1 MNRFR
6 IDAEYPGLEVSPTER
21 SAAPSFMVAGHHL
34 FSKFVTFMNINPTPL
49 QSHASHSFVGNRGF
63 ALVVTLSLMILLTVI
78 AVGLL
83 TLSTISLRSSARGG
97 AQQQAQAN
105 ARLALMLALGEL
117 QSGLGPDQRISASG
131 GQQLKEGDKS
141 GGNHWTGVYASWPAG
156 SEKRPAPTFRRWL
169 ISGDE
174 SVVTNPAAPQS
185 SAPATKKVSLVAAD
199 ADHNAVE
206 AGLID
211 LPTGGCAWWV
221 GDQNMKA
228 KLGGAVAP
236 ATDRELAGAR
246 LQSAPRA
253 AHEVFLG
260 SAVAAADPRLDR
272 LITVKSADLIAKPAK
287 PVFHDITTASL
298 GLLTNVRGGGFRK
311 DLNFLLETPR
321 PAANSTAVAPLYTAG
336 ASAGIN
342 LGELWVDHNVWAE
355 LESPASPPKHA
366 DGGTVPSGMPF
377 LVSTADKSDP
387 FLLYKHLPRLQLTL
401 LYSLISK
408 SRMVGSVKQYNLFL
422 VADPVF
428 TIWNPFDVCL
438 QIPQSAFAT
447 FKSWAIPYDLNLK
460 LENGPAGSKAAYTN
474 SIKKLSND
482 RLFFFY
488 GQLGRGQNLVMR
500 PGEVQ
505 VIAQGFGESIKDVPG
520 GSWQFDGKLGW
531 EFASGY
537 AYPIPYETNPQL
549 MNGAQK
555 ITYSMTPNVVKS
567 DAGMFLW
574 SYNIGELVDGS
585 GAAKFVGAF
594 NIDLVYSR
602 LPGESPIA
610 AASFP
615 KIFPTLPNDAS
626 AAKTIAQLE
635 GNKWPIC
642 VFTYGLRTEADPL
655 FENEPASG
663 TRFTGR
669 AMLRANE
676 TSVSQDLYNLSSD
689 IVRASPL
696 QVGMRRVNSL
706 NSPII
711 ECDSNGLGY
720 YGAEYGAAGGVSHVI
735 TRSIPR
741 APIHSLGAL
750 QHGAAEGT
758 KFGQN
763 RGEKSWFLQP
773 SISHAISNS
782 FAPSIFAPG
791 EVRGTLAGRDAADH
805 SYLANQ
811 ALWDTYFYSSI
822 KPRTTSAH
830 KNSSTAY
837 REQKERLESFL
848 ATDPNIYQP
857 LPNERMRAW
866 SSDPKATLDAIFS
879 ANKPA
884 AEAADRMAS
893 YLMVD
898 GMFNVNSTSVAA
910 WRGFLSGLKGAKVPV
925 SPTPGLKKNPDLVET
940 EGTPVA
946 SLLEPGAPEIDD
958 ATLGDSAGR
967 DQWLGFRSLK
977 DAQIEE
983 LAKAMV
989 QQVRSRGPFLSLAD
1003 FINRRPGNDKDLA
1016 LSGPLQSALDDP
1028 AVSINA
1034 AFREGERA
1042 LSVAEAGDQGFPFPE
1057 AEAGAK
1063 AVAAPGY
1070 VKQADLLTTLGPLVA
1085 VRGDTFVIRGYG
1097 EARDASGK
1105 NVLARSWCE
1114 AMVQRVPDYLDPSDK
1129 AYDPVPKSKVNLT
1142 FGRRFNLISFRYL
1155 DSREIS

>member
-1 MNRFR
+1 
-6 IDAEYPGLEVSPTER
+6 
-21 SAAPSFMVAGHHL
+21 
-34 FSKFVTFMNINPTPL
+34 
-49 QSHASHSFVGNRGF
+49 
-63 ALVVTLSLMILLTVI
+63 
-78 AVGLL
+78 
-83 TLSTISLRSSARGG
+83 
-97 AQQQAQAN
+97 
-105 ARLALMLALGEL
+105 
-117 QSGLGPDQRISASG
+117 
-131 GQQLKEGDKS
+131 
-141 GGNHWTGVYASWPAG
+141 
-156 SEKRPAPTFRRWL
+156 
-169 ISGDE
+169 
-174 SVVTNPAAPQS
+174 
-185 SAPATKKVSLVAAD
+185 
-199 ADHNAVE
+199 
-206 AGLID
+206 
-211 LPTGGCAWWV
+211 AWWV

-228 KLGGAVAP
+228 KLGGAVEP
-236 ATDRELAGAR
+236 ATDREFAVAR
-246 LQSAPRA
+246 MQSAPRA

-260 SAVAAADPRLDR
+260 NTVAAADPVLDR
-272 LITVKSADLIAKPAK
+272 LVTVKSADLIAKPAK
-287 PVFHDITTASL
+287 PVFHDVTTASL

-311 DLNFLLETPR
+311 DLNFLLEKPK
-321 PAANSTAVAPLYTAG
+321 PAVNSAEVAPLYTAG
-336 ASAGIN
+336 SATGIN
-342 LGELWVDHNVWAE
+342 LGEMWVDHNVWAE
-355 LESPASPPKHA
+355 LEYPSSPPKHA
-366 DGGTVPSGMPF
+366 DGGTLPSGMPF

-408 SRMVGSVKQYNLFL
+408 SKMVGSVKQYDLFL

-460 LENGPAGSKAAYTN
+460 LENGPSGSKAAYTN
-474 SIKKLSND
+474 SIKKLSNN

-505 VIAQGFGESIKDVPG
+505 VIAQGFGESIKNVPG

-537 AYPIPYETNPQL
+537 AYPIPYETIPQL

-555 ITYSMTPNVVKS
+555 ITYSMTPNVEKS

-585 GAAKFVGAF
+585 NATKFVGAF
-594 NIDLVYSR
+594 NIDLLYSR
-602 LPGESPIA
+602 LGSESPIA

-642 VFTYGLRTEADPL
+642 VFTYGLRTESDPF
-655 FENEPASG
+655 FENDPTSG

-676 TSVSQDLYNLSSD
+676 TSVSQDLYNLSPD

-741 APIHSLGAL
+741 APIHSLGAV

-758 KFGQN
+758 KFGQA

-773 SISHAISNS
+773 STSHAISNS

-791 EVRGTLAGRDAADH
+791 EVRGMLAGRDAADH
-805 SYLANQ
+805 SYLANL

-822 KPRTTSAH
+822 KPRTTSAN
-830 KNSSTAY
+830 KNSATAY
-837 REQKERLESFL
+837 REQKERLESLL
-848 ATDPNIYQP
+848 ATDRNNYKP

-866 SSDPKATLDAIFS
+866 SSDSKATLDAIFS
-879 ANKPA
+879 SDKPA
-884 AEAADRMAS
+884 PEAADRIAS

-925 SPTPGLKKNPDLVET
+925 SPTPALKKNPDLVET

-958 ATLGDSAGR
+958 ASLSDSAGR

-989 QQVRSRGPFLSLAD
+989 KQVRSRGPFLSIAD
-1003 FINRRPGNDKDLA
+1003 FINRRPGSDKNLA
-1016 LSGPLQSALDDP
+1016 LSGPLQSALDDKE
-1028 AVSINA
+1028 VSINA

-1114 AMVQRVPDYLDPSDK
+1114 AMVQRVPDYIDPSDK
-1129 AYDPVPKSKVNLT
+1129 AYDAVPKSKVNLT
-1142 FGRRFNLISFRYL
+1142 FGRRFNIISFRYL
-1155 DSREIS
+1155 DSREVS

>member
-1 MNRFR
+1 
-6 IDAEYPGLEVSPTER
+6 
-21 SAAPSFMVAGHHL
+21 
-34 FSKFVTFMNINPTPL
+34 MNIKPTPL
-49 QSHASHSFVGNRGF
+49 HSNDVDRFVGNRGF

-83 TLSTISLRSSARGG
+83 TLSSISLRSSSRAG

-117 QSGLGPDQRISASG
+117 QSGLGPDQRVSASG

-156 SEKRPAPTFRRWL
+156 SENRPSPTFRRWL

-185 SAPATKKVSLVAAD
+185 SAPATKKVSLVAANT
-199 ADHNAVE
+199 DHNAVE

-211 LPTGGCAWWV
+211 LPTGAWWV

-228 KLGGAVAP
+228 KLGGAVEP
-236 ATDRELAGAR
+236 ATDREFAVAR
-246 LQSAPRA
+246 MQSAPRA

-260 SAVAAADPRLDR
+260 NTVAAADPVLDR
-272 LITVKSADLIAKPAK
+272 LVTVKSADLIAKPAK
-287 PVFHDITTASL
+287 PVFHDVTTASL

-311 DLNFLLETPR
+311 DLNFLLEKPK
-321 PAANSTAVAPLYTAG
+321 PAVNSAEVAPLYTAG
-336 ASAGIN
+336 SATGIN
-342 LGELWVDHNVWAE
+342 LGEMWVDHNVWAE
-355 LESPASPPKHA
+355 LEYPSSPPKHA
-366 DGGTVPSGMPF
+366 DGGTLPSGMPF

-408 SRMVGSVKQYNLFL
+408 SKMVGSVKQYDLFL

-460 LENGPAGSKAAYTN
+460 LENGPSGSKAAYTN
-474 SIKKLSND
+474 SIKKLSNN

-505 VIAQGFGESIKDVPG
+505 VIAQGFGESIKNVPG

-537 AYPIPYETNPQL
+537 AYPIPYETIPQL

-555 ITYSMTPNVVKS
+555 ITYSMTPNVEKS

-585 GAAKFVGAF
+585 NATKFVGAF
-594 NIDLVYSR
+594 NIDLLYSR
-602 LPGESPIA
+602 LGSESPIA

-642 VFTYGLRTEADPL
+642 VFTYGLRTESDPF
-655 FENEPASG
+655 FENDPTSG

-676 TSVSQDLYNLSSD
+676 TSVSQDLYNLSPD

-741 APIHSLGAL
+741 APIHSLGAV

-758 KFGQN
+758 KFGQA

-773 SISHAISNS
+773 STSHAISNS

-791 EVRGTLAGRDAADH
+791 EVRGMLAGRDAADH
-805 SYLANQ
+805 SYLANL

-822 KPRTTSAH
+822 KPRTTSAN
-830 KNSSTAY
+830 KNSATAY
-837 REQKERLESFL
+837 REQKERLESLL
-848 ATDPNIYQP
+848 ATDRNNYKP

-866 SSDPKATLDAIFS
+866 SSDSKATLDAIFS
-879 ANKPA
+879 SDKPA
-884 AEAADRMAS
+884 PEAADRIAS

-925 SPTPGLKKNPDLVET
+925 SPTPALKKNPDLVET

-958 ATLGDSAGR
+958 ASLSDSAGR

-989 QQVRSRGPFLSLAD
+989 KQVRSRGPFLSIAD
-1003 FINRRPGNDKDLA
+1003 FINRRPGSDKNLA
-1016 LSGPLQSALDDP
+1016 LSGPLQSALDDKE
-1028 AVSINA
+1028 VSINA

-1114 AMVQRVPDYLDPSDK
+1114 AMVQRVPDYIDPSDK
-1129 AYDPVPKSKVNLT
+1129 AYDAVPKSKVNLT
-1142 FGRRFNLISFRYL
+1142 FGRRFNIISFRYL
-1155 DSREIS
+1155 DSREVS

>member
-1 MNRFR
+1 MK
-6 IDAEYPGLEVSPTER
+6 IKP
-21 SAAPSFMVAGHHL
+21 H
-34 FSKFVTFMNINPTPL
+34 PL
-49 QSHASHSFVGNRGF
+49 LSDGVCRFVGNRGF
-63 ALVVTLSLMILLTVI
+63 ALVVTLSLMILLTII

-83 TLSTISLRSSARGG
+83 TLSSMTLRSFARGS

-105 ARLALMLALGEL
+105 ARLGLMMAIGEL
-117 QSGLGPDQRISASG
+117 QKELGPDQRISAPG
-131 GQQLKEGDKS
+131 GQQLTEDDKS
-141 GGNHWTGVYASWPAG
+141 GGQHWTGVYDAWPVG
-156 SEKRPAPTFRRWL
+156 SEMRPKPTFRRWL

-174 SVVTNPAAPQS
+174 SVVTDPLAPKT
-185 SAPATKKVSLVAAD
+185 SAPFARKVSLAAAD
-199 ADHNAVE
+199 TGHNAVE
-206 AGLID
+206 AGLINA
-211 LPTGGCAWWV
+211 PNGAYAWWV

-228 KLGGAVAP
+228 KLGGTVKAAE
-236 ATDRELAGAR
+236 DEELAAAR

-260 SAVAAADPRLDR
+260 NTVAADDPLLDR
-272 LITVKSADLIAKPAK
+272 LISVKSVDLIDKAAET
-287 PVFHDITTASL
+287 VFHDVTTASL

-311 DLNFLLETPR
+311 DLNFLLETPK
-321 PAANSTAVAPLYTAG
+321 PAANSAEVAPLYTAG
-336 ASAGIN
+336 STSGIN

-355 LESPASPPKHA
+355 LEDPSSPPKHA
-366 DGGTVPSGMPF
+366 DGGTIPSGMPF
-377 LVSTADKSDP
+377 LVSTADKNDP

-408 SRMVGSVKQYNLFL
+408 SRMVGSVKQYDLFL

-460 LENGPAGSKAAYTN
+460 LENGPSGSKAAYTS
-474 SIKKLSND
+474 SIKKLSNN

-488 GQLGRGQNLVMR
+488 GQLGRDQNLVMR

-505 VIAQGFGESIKDVPG
+505 VIAQGFGESIKNVPG

-537 AYPIPYETNPQL
+537 AYPIPYETDPKL

-555 ITYSMTPNVVKS
+555 ITYSMTPNVEKS

-585 GAAKFVGAF
+585 GSSKYVGSF

-602 LPGESPIA
+602 LPSESPIA

-615 KIFPTLPNDAS
+615 KIFPALPNDAS

-642 VFTYGLRTEADPL
+642 VFTYGLRTESDPL
-655 FENEPASG
+655 FESNPTPA

-676 TSVSQDLYNLSSD
+676 TSVAQDLYNLSPD

-720 YGAEYGAAGGVSHVI
+720 FGAEYGAAGGVSHVI
-735 TRSIPR
+735 TRSVPR

-758 KFGQN
+758 KFGQA
-763 RGEKSWFLQP
+763 RGEKSWFMQP
-773 SISHAISNS
+773 STSHAISNS

-791 EVRGTLAGRDAADH
+791 EVRGTLAERDAADH
-805 SYLANQ
+805 SYLANL

-822 KPRTTSAH
+822 KPRTTSVY

-837 REQKERLESFL
+837 NEQKESLTSFL
-848 ATDPNIYQP
+848 STDSASYKP

-866 SSDPKATLDAIFS
+866 CSDPAATLAAIFPS
-879 ANKPA
+879 NKPA
-884 AEAADRMAS
+884 AEAAERIAS

-898 GMFNVNSTSVAA
+898 GMFNVNSTSVEA

-925 SPTPGLKKNPDLVET
+925 SPTPALKKDADLVDA

-946 SLLEPGAPEIDD
+946 ALLEPGAGKIDD
-958 ATLGDSAGR
+958 ASLSNSAGR

-977 DAQIEE
+977 DEQIAE

-989 QQVRSRGPFLSLAD
+989 KQVRQRGPFLSIAD
-1003 FINRRPGNDKDLA
+1003 FVNRRPGTDKNLA
-1016 LSGPLQSALDDP
+1016 LSGPLQSALDDED
-1028 AVSINA
+1028 VSINA

-1042 LSVAEAGDQGFPFPE
+1042 LAVAEATNQGFPFPE

-1063 AVAAPGY
+1063 AVCAPGY
-1070 VKQADLLTTLGPLVA
+1070 VKQGDLLTTLGPLVT
-1085 VRGDTFVIRGYG
+1085 VRGDTFVIRCYG
-1097 EARDASGK
+1097 EARDVSGK

-1114 AMVQRVPDYLDPSDK
+1114 AVVQRVPDFVDPSDK
-1129 AYDPVPKSKVNLT
+1129 AYEAVPDSKTNLT
-1142 FGRRFNLISFRYL
+1142 FGRRLNIVSFRYL
-1155 DSREIS
+1155 SAGETS

>member
-1 MNRFR
+1 MK
-6 IDAEYPGLEVSPTER
+6 I
-21 SAAPSFMVAGHHL
+21 
-34 FSKFVTFMNINPTPL
+34 KPTPL
-49 QSHASHSFVGNRGF
+49 HSDGVCRFVGNRGF

-83 TLSTISLRSSARGG
+83 TLSSTSLRSSSRAG

-131 GQQLKEGDKS
+131 GQQLEEGDKS
-141 GGNHWTGVYASWPAG
+141 GGNHWTGVYDSWTAG
-156 SEKRPAPTFRRWL
+156 SEKRPSPIFRRWL

-185 SAPATKKVSLVAAD
+185 SALATKKVYVVATD

-211 LPTGGCAWWV
+211 LPSGGCAWWV

-228 KLGGAVAP
+228 KLGGAVEP
-236 ATDRELAGAR
+236 VSDRELAVAR
-246 LQSAPRA
+246 MQSAPRA

-260 SAVAAADPRLDR
+260 SAVAAADPVLDR
-272 LITVKSADLIAKPAK
+272 LITVKSADLVGMPAK
-287 PVFHDITTASL
+287 PVFHDVTTASL

-311 DLNFLLETPR
+311 DLNFLLETPK
-321 PAANSTAVAPLYTAG
+321 PAANSAEVSPLYTAG
-336 ASAGIN
+336 SAAGIN

-355 LESPASPPKHA
+355 LEYPSGPPTHA
-366 DGGTVPSGMPF
+366 DGGTIPSGMPF

-408 SRMVGSVKQYNLFL
+408 IKMVGSVKQYDLFL

-438 QIPQSAFAT
+438 HIPQSAFAT

-460 LENGPAGSKAAYTN
+460 LENGPSGSKASYTS

-505 VIAQGFGESIKDVPG
+505 IIAQGFGESIKNVPG

-537 AYPIPYETNPQL
+537 AYPIPYETDPEL

-555 ITYSMTPNVVKS
+555 ITYSMTPNTIKS

-574 SYNIGELVDGS
+574 SYNIGELVDSSGS
-585 GAAKFVGAF
+585 TKYVGSF

-602 LPGESPIA
+602 LASESPIA
-610 AASFP
+610 ASSFP
-615 KIFPTLPNDAS
+615 KIFPTLPNDPS

-655 FENEPASG
+655 FEADPTSG

-676 TSVSQDLYNLSSD
+676 TSVAQDLYNLSPD

-720 YGAEYGAAGGVSHVI
+720 YGAEYGASGGVSHVI

-741 APIHSLGAL
+741 EPIHSLGAL

-758 KFGQN
+758 KFGQA
-763 RGEKSWFLQP
+763 RGERSWFLQP
-773 SISHAISNS
+773 STSHAISNS

-805 SYLANQ
+805 SYLANL

-822 KPRTTSAH
+822 KPRTTSAN

-848 ATDPNIYQP
+848 ATDRNSYKP

-866 SSDPKATLDAIFS
+866 SSDPKVTLDAIFS
-879 ANKPA
+879 SNKPT
-884 AEAADRMAS
+884 AEAADRIAS

-910 WRGFLSGLKGAKVPV
+910 WRSFLSGLMGGKVPV
-925 SPTPGLKKNPDLVET
+925 SPTPALKKNPDLVET
-940 EGTPVA
+940 AGTPVA
-946 SLLEPGAPEIDD
+946 SLLEPGAAVIDD
-958 ATLGDSAGR
+958 ASLSNSAGR

-977 DAQIEE
+977 DEQIEE

-989 QQVRSRGPFLSLAD
+989 KQVRRRGPFLSIAD
-1003 FINRRPGNDKDLA
+1003 FINRRPGSDKDLA
-1016 LSGPLQSALDDP
+1016 LSGPLQSALDDKD
-1028 AVSINA
+1028 VSINA
-1034 AFREGERA
+1034 AFRKGERA
-1042 LSVAEAGDQGFPFPE
+1042 LSVAEATGHGFPFPE

-1070 VKQADLLTTLGPLVA
+1070 VKQGDLLTTLGPLVA

-1097 EARDASGK
+1097 EARDTSGK

-1114 AMVQRVPDYLDPSDK
+1114 VVVQRVPDYLDPSDK
-1129 AYDPVPKSKVNLT
+1129 AYDTVPRSKVNLA
-1142 FGRRFNLISFRYL
+1142 FGRRFNIISFRYL